1 MKKAD
6 HLIQRIVTVMLFA
19 LFVATNAA
27 AQQTGIDITG
37 NVVDDNG
44 EAIIGASVVVKG
56 NSSYGTVTDFDGNFK
71 LKVPSQSS
79 TIVISFIG
87 MNPSEVKVGSKRQFK
102 VKLTEDVAQLQDV
115 VVVGY
120 GQQKKVSVVGAITQT
135 DDKVLQKHEG
145 VSNLGQ
151 ALTGNLPGLITI
163 IWSVLATPTSLGKH
177 RRRRTSVSTTL
188 SSKDCLPVR
197 WTSSRTIVLTCC
209 STAADVPC
217 QATSA
222 SRLFVPTMYS
232 PTRCVSMPTSTQHMQ
247 QTRYSLPTTL

>member
-102 VKLTEDVAQLQDV
+102 VKLTEDVTQLQDV

-120 GQQKKVSVVGAITQT
+120 GLQKKVSATLDRLLRVTFPASSPLSGASWQPRHLLGNIGEEELRYRLLFLQGTACRFVGH
-135 DDKVLQKHEG
+135 LQG
-145 VSNLGQ
+145 PS
-151 ALTGNLPGLITI
+151 
-163 IWSVLATPTSLGKH
+163 
-177 RRRRTSVSTTL
+177 
-188 SSKDCLPVR
+188 
-197 WTSSRTIVLTCC
+197 
-209 STAADVPC
+209 
-217 QATSA
+217 
-222 SRLFVPTMYS
+222 Y
-232 PTRCVSMPTSTQHMQ
+232 
-247 QTRYSLPTTL
+247 